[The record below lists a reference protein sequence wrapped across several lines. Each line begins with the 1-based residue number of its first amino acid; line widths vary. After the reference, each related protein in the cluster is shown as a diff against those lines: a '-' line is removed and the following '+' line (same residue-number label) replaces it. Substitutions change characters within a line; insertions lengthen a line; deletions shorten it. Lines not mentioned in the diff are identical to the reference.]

1 MSMSATVTHA
11 PNRYHLVQMNTASL
25 NYAPTKGYAYSSLK
39 GVPLHCIVFKTA
51 TDPCCGFRVII
62 MTQANSQV
70 NIRALELLSKFR
82 IKKMNRWCTV

>member
-1 MSMSATVTHA
+1 MDDVVLTPSYVATL
-11 PNRYHLVQMNTASL
+11 LVKLARVDKDS
-25 NYAPTKGYAYSSLK
+25 Y
-39 GVPLHCIVFKTA
+39 VWDFA
-51 TDPCCGFRVII
+51 TGFRVII

>member
-1 MSMSATVTHA
+1 MVGKDKI
-11 PNRYHLVQMNTASL
+11 NKVYD
-25 NYAPTKGYAYSSLK
+25 PT
-39 GVPLHCIVFKTA
+39 
-51 TDPCCGFRVII
+51 CGFRVII